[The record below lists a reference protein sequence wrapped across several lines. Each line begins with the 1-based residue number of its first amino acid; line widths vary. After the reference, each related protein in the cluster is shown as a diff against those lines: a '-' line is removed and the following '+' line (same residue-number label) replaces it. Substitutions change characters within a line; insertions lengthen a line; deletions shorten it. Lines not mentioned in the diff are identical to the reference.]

1 MEYYSTIK
9 SLNKLQ
15 VNKFTERGE
24 IRNTSSEK
32 NQVKK

>member
-1 MEYYSTIK
+1 MQYYSTIK

-15 VNKFTERGE
+15 VNKFTERRE